1 MTVRKSIELHIS
13 RRKWMLTA
21 LATDFLAWSTDHDAH
36 RAVRIPIHR
45 FFSKPG
51 LARLE
56 GKIVARVQKLGA
68 RLEALSNT
76 GLTVNLNNVFQ
87 SHVSGKGDR

>member
-1 MTVRKSIELHIS
+1 
-13 RRKWMLTA
+13 MLTA

-36 RAVRIPIHR
+36 RAIRIPIRR

-56 GKIVARVQKLGA
+56 GKVVARVQKLGV
-68 RLEALSNT
+68 RLEGLSNT
-76 GLTVNLNNVFQ
+76 GIAVNLNNVFK
-87 SHVSGKGDR
+87 SHVSGKLERSERSGIITR

>member
-1 MTVRKSIELHIS
+1 M
-13 RRKWMLTA
+13 
-21 LATDFLAWSTDHDAH
+21 
-36 RAVRIPIHR
+36 PIHR

-56 GKIVARVQKLGA
+56 GRIVERVQKLGA

-76 GLTVNLNNVFQ
+76 GMAVSLNNVFK
-87 SHVSGKGDR
+87 SHVSGKRTR